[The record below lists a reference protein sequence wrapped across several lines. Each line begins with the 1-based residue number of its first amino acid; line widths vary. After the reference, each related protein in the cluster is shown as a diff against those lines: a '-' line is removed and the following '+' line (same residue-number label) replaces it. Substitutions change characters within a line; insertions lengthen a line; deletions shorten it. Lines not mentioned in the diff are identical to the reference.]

1 MSDPIQARLE
11 RRIERERNARLESE
25 RIAEQATR
33 ELYDTVTR
41 LESSRNALAD
51 AASLVRVLQQTA
63 IAANEADTFD
73 EAAAIALRSVC
84 EHTGWP
90 IGHVYTVNATGDRLI
105 PLAVWHDDD
114 PARNAAFIA
123 ATDRSEL
130 AVGVGLPGRVLATA
144 RPAWI
149 PDVTVDANFPRFA
162 AALETGLHAGF
173 AFPVVVAGEVA
184 AVLEFFSRKP
194 MDPDDE
200 LLAVLANVGDQL
212 GRVIERN
219 AFQRRLEHQSLH
231 DDLTGLPNRVLLLDR
246 LEHALERSVRS
257 GETVAV
263 FFFDLDRF
271 KAVNDSFGH
280 QAGDQV
286 LMTVAE
292 RVPTVLRPGDSLA
305 RLSGDEFVVL
315 CEGVPDPDAAVDLAD
330 RILEVVAAPIVCE
343 ENVVHISASVGIAFS
358 GAGAVTPED
367 LLGNADVAM
376 YRAKERGRGLCQLFD
391 EALRTNIVQR
401 LETERSLRRAI
412 GRGELVAHFQ
422 PVVDLRAGRIAGAE
436 ALVRWMHPER
446 GLLLPGEFIALAE
459 DTALIGRLGEWMLR
473 ETCRQ
478 LRHFCDLHP
487 DVSLRMAVNLSVSE
501 LEQHTL
507 VKHVTETLQA
517 YAIPP
522 EAIVFEITESAVMH
536 DAEVVIRHLHE
547 LRELGFGLSIDD
559 FGTGF
564 SSLDRLR
571 KMPVQT
577 LKIDRSFITDMDTT
591 PGGTALVA
599 AIIAMSHSLGLEVVA
614 EGVELPEQ
622 LMTVRRLGCD
632 HAQGFLLGRPATLDD
647 LTHAMASGHI
657 ADVLAAAPV
666 DVGSDVHDEMSRI
679 VANALNRR
687 DEVARATR
695 SVVAEIQ
702 RLVGGERP
710 KT

>member
-231 DDLTGLPNRVLLLDR
+231 DDLTALPNRVLLLDR
-246 LEHALERSVRS
+246 LGHALERSVRS
-257 GETVAV
+257 GETVTV